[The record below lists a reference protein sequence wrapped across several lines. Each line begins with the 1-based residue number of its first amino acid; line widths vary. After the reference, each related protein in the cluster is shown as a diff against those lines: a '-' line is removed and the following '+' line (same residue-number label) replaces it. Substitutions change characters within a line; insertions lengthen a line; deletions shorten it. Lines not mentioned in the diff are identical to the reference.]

1 MTRKNWDKSIEMN
14 ARSQTFELSLIGNQT
29 YDAVSSIFHTILLHR
44 TLGKFNNYEG
54 TNKYKM
60 GSIGYMDVTCDFIDL
75 HYVCCSSSALCSLV
89 NGEILKFSNA
99 IHESENHGYNTGQIS
114 LEFFERRPQ
123 KWPLYSDCVPWEIW
137 TVRLDLV
144 SVTLNNL
151 SDYPRKLGQVIGDK
165 IIHITDIMNRHEN
178 YIPVVSNHTDL
189 EYVFNT
195 SLPDVQPYLFKL
207 DYSINGPSSAVSMG
221 STVRKLLR
229 ETFSF

>member
-1 MTRKNWDKSIEMN
+1 MN
-14 ARSQTFELSLIGNQT
+14 ARSQTFELTLKGSQT
-29 YDAVSSIFHTILLHR
+29 YDAVSSLFHTILLHR
-44 TLGKFNNYEG
+44 TLGKFEYYEG
-54 TNKYKM
+54 TNRYKM
-60 GSIGYMDVTCDFIDL
+60 GSIGYTDVKCDFIDL
-75 HYVCCSSSALCSLV
+75 HYVCCSSSALLGLV

-99 IHESENHGYNTGQIS
+99 IHESENNGYNTGQIS

-123 KWPLYSDCVPWEIW
+123 KWPLYSDCVPWEVW

-144 SVTLNNL
+144 SVNL
-151 SDYPRKLGQVIGDK
+151 DRWGEYREKVGQAISDK

-178 YIPVVSNHTDL
+178 YIPVVSNRSDL

-195 SLPDVQPYLFKL
+195 GLPDVQPYLFKF
-207 DYSINGPSSAVSMG
+207 DYSVNGPSSAVSMG